1 MFNHFAIY
9 TESCTVLDMFTL
21 LPHAQTFSVT
31 EAAERGLPSVVR
43 SANAGTDFVIERYGK
58 PQAVIVGIERITKL
72 EELERDLQSTAL
84 VLSRIATDNGN
95 RTDIDAVIKQFG
107 FDPAELRAEAAAEF
121 AASQKLSTQ

>member
-1 MFNHFAIY
+1 
-9 TESCTVLDMFTL
+9 MFTL

-72 EELERDLQSTAL
+72 EELERDLQSTCRPS
-84 VLSRIATDNGN
+84 SR
-95 RTDIDAVIKQFG
+95 
-107 FDPAELRAEAAAEF
+107 RAR
-121 AASQKLSTQ
+121 QG